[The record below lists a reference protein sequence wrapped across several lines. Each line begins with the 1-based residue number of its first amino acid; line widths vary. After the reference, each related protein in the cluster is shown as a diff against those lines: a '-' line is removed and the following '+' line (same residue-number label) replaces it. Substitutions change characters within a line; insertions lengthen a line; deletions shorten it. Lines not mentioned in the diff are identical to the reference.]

1 MISVDKQ
8 KEILKLHEL
17 GLSARRIAEKTGIS
31 TNTVC
36 RYIKIGIQ
44 TLKPYIDMTGWI
56 MKEHG
61 VPDSRLTVIEYLG
74 KDQWK
79 CRCECGN
86 IITPKGVN
94 IRSGLTKSCGCL
106 QKETVSKMFSKDFV
120 GKRFGKLVVLEYTG
134 EVNTHGEKLYLC
146 QCDCGNK
153 AIVATGNLSNGN
165 TGSCGCLVSKGEYLV
180 KKWLTDHKIVFETQ
194 KTFDDL
200 KLVKPLKF
208 DFYLPEYNILIEYQ
222 GIQHKDNRKFGS
234 QQREVTDKMK
244 KIYCKENLIPL
255 YEIWYN
261 ENIEDKLTQILNE
274 SGMI

>member
-8 KEILKLHEL
+8 KEILRLHEL
-17 GLSARRIAEKTGIS
+17 GLSARKIAEKTNVNI
-31 TNTVC
+31 NTVC

-44 TLKPYIDMTGWI
+44 TLKPDIDMTGWI

-74 KDQWK
+74 KDHWK

-86 IITPKGVN
+86 TTTPKGVN

-106 QKETVSKMFSKDFV
+106 HREVCSKMLSKNYI
-120 GKRFGKLVVLEYTG
+120 GQRFNKLVVLEYTG
-134 EVNTHGEKLYLC
+134 KTNNHGEKLYLC

-153 AIVATGNLSNGN
+153 AIVASGKLSNGD
-165 TGSCGCLVSKGEYLV
+165 TGSCGCLVSKGESLV
-180 KKWLTDHKIVFETQ
+180 NKWLTEHNIAFETQ
-194 KTFDDL
+194 KTFNDL
-200 KLVKPLKF
+200 RLIRPLKF

-222 GIQHKDNRKFGS
+222 GIQHKENREFGS

-261 ENIEDKLTQILNE
+261 ENIEDRLVQILNE
-274 SGMI
+274 RQG

>member
-1 MISVDKQ
+1 MIDINKQ
-8 KEILKLHEL
+8 KQILELHEL
-17 GLSARRIAEKTGIS
+17 GLSGRKIAEKTGIS
-31 TNTVC
+31 INTVYK
-36 RYIKIGIQ
+36 YIKTGTQILTPDIN
-44 TLKPYIDMTGWI
+44 MTGWI

-61 VPDSRLTVIEYLG
+61 VPDSRLTIIEYLG
-74 KDQWK
+74 KDRWK

-86 IITPKGVN
+86 ITTPKGVN
-94 IRSGLTKSCGCL
+94 IRSGLTRSCGCL
-106 QKETVSKMFSKDFV
+106 QKETVSKMFSKNLV

-153 AIVATGNLSNGN
+153 TIVATGKLSNGDTN
-165 TGSCGCLVSKGEYLV
+165 SCGCLISKGESLI
-180 KKWLTDHKIVFETQ
+180 KGWLTEHNIAFETQ

-200 KLVKPLKF
+200 KLIRPLKF
-208 DFYLPEYNILIEYQ
+208 DFYLPKYHILIEYQ

-234 QQREVTDKMK
+234 QQREITDEMK

-261 ENIEDKLTQILNE
+261 ENIEDKLLQILNQRE
-274 SGMI
+274 G